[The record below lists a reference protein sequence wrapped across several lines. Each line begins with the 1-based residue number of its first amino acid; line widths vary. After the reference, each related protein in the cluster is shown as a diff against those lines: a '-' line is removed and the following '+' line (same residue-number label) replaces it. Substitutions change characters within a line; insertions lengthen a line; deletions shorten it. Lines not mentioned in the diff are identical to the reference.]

1 MIRNSLNPRV
11 EICGGIASGKT
22 SLAMLLSKRGFQAG
36 LENFS
41 SNPFFS
47 DFYAD
52 PSGYAFETEITFLLQ
67 HFSAIRTTPHQNKI
81 RAFDFSL
88 ALDLAYAQVTLSAE
102 DQAVFNVVHRA
113 SVKKLGTPDLLVR
126 LRCDI
131 DEELSRIRKRGRE
144 QEQGVKLSYLEQI
157 ESALDRAI
165 ASEPFSQTP
174 ILEIDSRRINFVT
187 DSVGIALVC
196 QEIKERLGALGHQV
210 LFEQKQHA
218 NLRNGL
224 GLDSP

>member
-1 MIRNSLNPRV
+1 MIRSSPKPRV
-11 EICGGIASGKT
+11 EVCGGIASGKT
-22 SLAMLLSKRGFQAG
+22 SLAILLSNRGFQAG

-52 PSGYAFETEITFLLQ
+52 PSGFAFETEITFLLQ
-67 HFSAIRTTPHQNKI
+67 HFSAIRTKPHKSKI

-102 DQAVFNVVHRA
+102 DQAVFNVVHQA
-113 SVKKLGTPDLLVR
+113 SVKKLGAPELLVR
-126 LRCDI
+126 LRCDV

-144 QEQGVKLSYLEQI
+144 QERGVKRSYLEQI
-157 ESALDRAI
+157 EFALDHVI

-187 DSVGIALVC
+187 DPVGIAQVC
-196 QEIKERLGALGHQV
+196 REIKERLGALGYQV
-210 LFEQKQHA
+210 LLGQEQYADH
-218 NLRNGL
+218 
-224 GLDSP
+224 

>member
-1 MIRNSLNPRV
+1 MYHPRID
-11 EICGGIASGKT
+11 ICGGIASGKT
-22 SLAMLLSKRGFQAG
+22 SLAILLSKRGFRAG

-67 HFSAIRTTPHQNKI
+67 HFNAIRTAPYQDQINAFIT
-81 RAFDFSL
+81 FDFSL

-102 DQAVFNVVHRA
+102 DQTVFNVVHRA
-113 SVKKLGTPDLLVR
+113 SLKKLGTPDLLVR
-126 LRCDI
+126 LRCNV
-131 DEELSRIRKRGRE
+131 DEELSRIRKRGRV

-157 ESALDRAI
+157 ESALDRTI
-165 ASEPFSQTP
+165 ASEAFSQTP
-174 ILEIDSRRINFVT
+174 ILEIDSGRTNFVT
-187 DSVGIALVC
+187 DSVGIAQVC

-210 LFEQKQHA
+210 LFDQERYA
-218 NLRNGL
+218 N
-224 GLDSP
+224 S